1 MTLLQEWYLDIV
13 NGEKFI
19 SRRRAEQKA
28 AEGLSQ
34 ADPKALSLDYRWQN
48 QIVIKIIIYNIIIM
62 YPIIYIYYIYYHYI
76 YKTCS

>member
-13 NGEKFI
+13 NGEEKFI

-62 YPIIYIYYIYYHYI
+62 YPIYIYIYIYIYI
-76 YKTCS
+76 L